1 MGKYSGR
8 MVQEPLRDRNR
19 QAHPVWRGVGFALFI
34 LTPIIAFF
42 GSIALVDA
50 NAKQGWVDV
59 PRDLLAKGVSDPLL
73 YVKIIVGIVIF
84 MVVTVIFRLITFIL
98 YSAFGPS
105 RYGPL
110 DVPPVAYKGPKKSR

>member
-84 MVVTVIFRLITFIL
+84 MVVTVLFRLITFIL

>member
-8 MVQEPLRDRNR
+8 VVQEPLRDRNR
-19 QAHPVWRGVGFALFI
+19 QAHPIWRGVGLI
-34 LTPIIAFF
+34 LMLLTPVIAFF

-50 NAKQGWVDV
+50 NAKAGWVAI
-59 PRDLLAKGVSDPLL
+59 PRDLLAKGMGDSLL
-73 YVKIIVGIVIF
+73 YVKLIVGLVIF
-84 MVVTVIFRLITFIL
+84 MVVTILFRLITFVL
-98 YSAFGPS
+98 YGAFGPS

>member
-8 MVQEPLRDRNR
+8 VIQEPLRDRNR
-19 QAHPVWRGVGFALFI
+19 QVHPVWRGVGFALLI

-50 NAKQGWVDV
+50 NAKQGWVEI
-59 PRDLLAKGVSDPLL
+59 PRDLIAKGVGDPLL
-73 YVKIIVGIVIF
+73 YIKIIVGIVIF
-84 MVVTVIFRLITFIL
+84 LVVTVIFRLVTFIL

-105 RYGPL
+105 RYSPL
-110 DVPPVAYKGPKKSR
+110 DVPPVSYKGPKKSR

>member
-8 MVQEPLRDRNR
+8 VVQEPLRDRNR
-19 QAHPVWRGVGFALFI
+19 QAHPIWRGVGLI
-34 LTPIIAFF
+34 LMLLTPVIAFF

-50 NAKQGWVDV
+50 NAKEGWVAI
-59 PRDLLAKGVSDPLL
+59 PRDLLAKGMGDSLL
-73 YVKIIVGIVIF
+73 YVKLIVGFVIF
-84 MVVTVIFRLITFIL
+84 MVVTIFFRLITFVL
-98 YSAFGPS
+98 YGAFGPS

>member
-84 MVVTVIFRLITFIL
+84 LVVTVIFRLITFIL

>member
-8 MVQEPLRDRNR
+8 VVQEPLRDRNR
-19 QAHPVWRGVGFALFI
+19 QAHPIWRGVGLI
-34 LTPIIAFF
+34 LMLLTPVIAFF

-50 NAKQGWVDV
+50 NAKEGWVAI
-59 PRDLLAKGVSDPLL
+59 PRDLLAKGMGDSLL
-73 YVKIIVGIVIF
+73 YVKLIVGFVIF
-84 MVVTVIFRLITFIL
+84 MVVTILFRLITFVL
-98 YSAFGPS
+98 YGAFGPS

>member
-19 QAHPVWRGVGFALFI
+19 QAHPVWRGVGLI
-34 LTPIIAFF
+34 LMLLTPVIAFF

-50 NAKQGWVDV
+50 NAKEGWVAI
-59 PRDLLAKGVSDPLL
+59 PRDLLAKGVGDPLL
-73 YVKIIVGIVIF
+73 YVKIIVGLVIF
-84 MVVTVIFRLITFIL
+84 MVVTVFFRLITFIF
-98 YSAFGPS
+98 YGAFGPS

-110 DVPPVAYKGPKKSR
+110 DVPPVSYQKPKKRR

>member
-19 QAHPVWRGVGFALFI
+19 QAHPVWRGVGLI
-34 LTPIIAFF
+34 LMLLTPVIAIF

-50 NAKQGWVDV
+50 NTQAGWVAI
-59 PRDLLAKGVSDPLL
+59 PRDILAKGVGDPLL
-73 YVKIIVGIVIF
+73 YVKIIVGLVIF
-84 MVVTVIFRLITFIL
+84 MVVTVFFRLITFIL
-98 YSAFGPS
+98 YGAFGPS

-110 DVPPVAYKGPKKSR
+110 DVPPVSYKGPKKSR